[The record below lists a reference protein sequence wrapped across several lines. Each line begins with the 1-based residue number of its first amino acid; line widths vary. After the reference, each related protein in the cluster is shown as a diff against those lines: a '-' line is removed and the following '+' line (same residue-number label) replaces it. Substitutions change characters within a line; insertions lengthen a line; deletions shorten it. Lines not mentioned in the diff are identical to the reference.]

1 MLTVGESCCFLEI
14 EMDTIVP
21 LLRVPLLR
29 AGQTVEVGV

>member
-1 MLTVGESCCFLEI
+1 MLTVGKSCCFLEI

-21 LLRVPLLR
+21 LPRVPLLR